1 MYLTAC
7 LPKEAELTK
16 PKTAPPWLLKGLE
29 RVLEGV
35 FLLSFLALLLVSVP
49 RLLGYD
55 FVTIESGSMSPAIPV
70 GSACFTRQVTG
81 AEIKEEDVITFYA
94 ANKDGLLVTHR
105 VAKVTKDGTF
115 VTKGD
120 ANEEADTHVVT
131 EKELFGKVL
140 FSVPVLGFVLCYLSF
155 ASSKQ
160 AAIFCIC
167 LLIFGILLLDAKQR
181 PKSKKQGVDSLCSE

>member
-1 MYLTAC
+1 MHLTAC
-7 LPKEAELTK
+7 LPKEAGLTK
-16 PKTAPPWLLKGLE
+16 PKAAPPWLLKGLE
-29 RVLEGV
+29 RVLEGI

-49 RLLGYD
+49 RLLGCD

-81 AEIKEEDVITFYA
+81 AKIKEGDVITFYA

-105 VAKVTKDGTF
+105 VAEVTKDGTF
-115 VTKGD
+115 ITKGD

-160 AAIFCIC
+160 ATIFGIC
-167 LLIFGILLLDAKQR
+167 LLIFAILLLDAKQR